1 MSAPSD
7 KEAVWCPKGQ
17 WWRRVEGS
25 RTSAKSLSGV
35 ELCFMTLVC
44 KAVGERRFLRYQS

>member
-7 KEAVWCPKGQ
+7 REAVRCLKRQ
-17 WWRRVEGS
+17 WW
-25 RTSAKSLSGV
+25 KSGREQDKCKELSVV

>member
-1 MSAPSD
+1 MLQAI
-7 KEAVWCPKGQ
+7 E
-17 WWRRVEGS
+17 RRVGAQRGS
-25 RTSAKSLSGV
+25 GEESGREQDKCKELSGV

>member
-7 KEAVWCPKGQ
+7 KEAVQCPKGQ
-17 WWRRVEGS
+17 WWRRGREQD
-25 RTSAKSLSGV
+25 KCKELSGV

-44 KAVGERRFLRYQS
+44 KAVGEKRFLRYQS